1 MVIIAKLNKIFE
13 AMPNKIFGKYSFII
27 NIVIEEIILK
37 TIPTKDI
44 KKNFIAI
51 KSTKTE
57 SDIRAWAKCFQKFN
71 FELPSILK
79 PFSQSILLN
88 GIFDL
93 NIDAE

>member
-1 MVIIAKLNKIFE
+1 
-13 AMPNKIFGKYSFII
+13 MPNKIFGKYNFII
-27 NIVIEEIILK
+27 KIVIAEIILK

-57 SDIRAWAKCFQKFN
+57 SDIRAWAKSIQKFN
-71 FELPSILK
+71 FELPSILN

-93 NIDAE
+93 NIEAE

>member
-1 MVIIAKLNKIFE
+1 
-13 AMPNKIFGKYSFII
+13 MPNKIFGKYNFII
-27 NIVIEEIILK
+27 KIVIAEIILK

-71 FELPSILK
+71 FELPSILN